1 MFSCAEFT
9 KKTYI
14 VVASCTAVQQLC
26 LGNEVRFIHLF
37 DIKNQM
43 TDNTLGGRHCVF

>member
-1 MFSCAEFT
+1 MA
-9 KKTYI
+9 
-14 VVASCTAVQQLC
+14 ASFTAVQQLG

-43 TDNTLGGRHCVF
+43 TDNILGERNCVFLNVINELP